1 MVEIVKQWE
10 TAVQY
15 DDTTDTHF
23 ITLQDDLLAE
33 VDLNVGDEVEW
44 IDNGDGSWSLKK
56 VEYNP
61 FQLDIHDFTAPDDI
75 IEWPLDIISIDPI
88 VYNETSNGLVNI
100 TAENSGWSARFLLNT
115 Q

>member
-33 VDLNVGDEVEW
+33 VDLNIGDDVEW

-75 IEWPLDIISIDPI
+75 IEWPLAMLDIDPI
-88 VYNETSNGLVNI
+88 VYHETSNGLVSI
-100 TAENSGWSARFLLNT
+100 TSENSGWSAHFLLNT

>member
-15 DDTTDTHF
+15 DNTTDTHF

-33 VDLNVGDEVEW
+33 VDLNIGDDVEW

-56 VEYNP
+56 VEYHP
-61 FQLDIHDFTAPDDI
+61 FQLDIHAFAPTDEI
-75 IEWPLDIISIDPI
+75 IEWPLAMLDIDPI
-88 VYNETSNGLVNI
+88 VYNETTRGLVNI
-100 TAENSGWSARFLLNT
+100 TPENTGWSAQFLLNT

>member
-1 MVEIVKQWE
+1 MVANLKNWE
-10 TAVQY
+10 TYVEY
-15 DDTTDTHF
+15 DNLSDTHF
-23 ITLQDDLLAE
+23 ISLQDDLLAE

-61 FQLDIHDFTAPDDI
+61 FQLDIHSYASTDEI
-75 IEWPLDIISIDPI
+75 IEWPLAMLDIDPI
-88 VYNETSNGLVNI
+88 VYDETSNGLVSI
-100 TAENSGWSARFLLNT
+100 TPENSGWSARFLLNT